1 LSVCERDGSRP
12 HPVRLNL
19 YVRINQPFNSV
30 FLSRQISISFSRSVV
45 LLRPAEQ
52 SLLPA
57 EQSFALRCGRPR
69 YNCGRSS
76 FLWVTCAVGPC
87 RPALHSRGCTV
98 RKLDAAIALRLVPRG
113 RRPVAPC
120 SCLHTHAG
128 RGHGPASW
136 SIGRA
141 VTARARLA
149 MHRCTVA
156 SAQHTKEDAGAV
168 ELAYNPYFSTYFFN

>member
-1 LSVCERDGSRP
+1 
-12 HPVRLNL
+12 
-19 YVRINQPFNSV
+19 
-30 FLSRQISISFSRSVV
+30 
-45 LLRPAEQ
+45 
-52 SLLPA
+52 
-57 EQSFALRCGRPR
+57 LRCGRPR

-168 ELAYNPYFSTYFFN
+168 ELAYNPYFSTYFFNYNNIFSKKIQLNQGFSLFSSQANRVVRGPPSAPHDSTVASP